1 MAQFIARSE
10 RFELVR
16 STNDVVRSW
25 LQDGEP
31 EVCLAVADEQSAG
44 RGRDGRTW
52 SAPAGAALLLSVGFR
67 PSWLPVAQ
75 LWRLAASVSLA
86 MAEAGESNAGLPAG
100 SIRLKWPND
109 LVVEAGAGLRKLAG
123 VLGEST
129 GIGTDD
135 PRVVIGIGVNGDWP
149 ADAFPADLAGTM
161 TSLRALADGR
171 PIDHAVLLDAFVE
184 RLEGRILAL
193 RDGRFDVDE
202 WADRQVT
209 TGRDVVLIAPD
220 GDATTVRAL
229 GVDPS
234 TGVLVVADP
243 TVDGG
248 QRTVVVGEIRH
259 VRLPAIS
266 ETTATS
272 PAAAQ
277 ARV

>member
-1 MAQFIARSE
+1 
-10 RFELVR
+10 
-16 STNDVVRSW
+16 
-25 LQDGEP
+25 
-31 EVCLAVADEQSAG
+31 
-44 RGRDGRTW
+44 
-52 SAPAGAALLLSVGFR
+52 
-67 PSWLPVAQ
+67 
-75 LWRLAASVSLA
+75 
-86 MAEAGESNAGLPAG
+86 
-100 SIRLKWPND
+100 
-109 LVVEAGAGLRKLAG
+109 
-123 VLGEST
+123 
-129 GIGTDD
+129 
-135 PRVVIGIGVNGDWP
+135 
-149 ADAFPADLAGTM
+149 M
-161 TSLRALADGR
+161 TSLRALAGGR
-171 PIDHAVLLDAFVE
+171 PIDHAVLLDAFVD

-248 QRTVVVGEIRH
+248 RRAVMVGEIRH

-266 ETTATS
+266 DTTATS